1 MDNMMEG
8 YYVWGLKGDLIIEWY
23 SVEQKITSLGIP
35 EHGDHF
41 TKVKCPHI
49 LPDSHSIE
57 IYNLEEVR
65 GVLKFLGFP
74 INVYSSNLAHDSKVW
89 LSELIEHN
97 FIIDECVIMGKD

>member
-41 TKVKCPHI
+41 TKVICPHI

-74 INVYSSNLAHDSKVW
+74 IIKP
-89 LSELIEHN
+89 
-97 FIIDECVIMGKD
+97 IIINSVVVNNYRFLYFCKPPIT